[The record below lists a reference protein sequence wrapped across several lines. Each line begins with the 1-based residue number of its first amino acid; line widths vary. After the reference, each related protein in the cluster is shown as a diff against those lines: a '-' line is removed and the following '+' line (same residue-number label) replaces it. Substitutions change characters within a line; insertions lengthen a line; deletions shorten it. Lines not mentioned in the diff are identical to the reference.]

1 MKLDTYISRLT
12 SASNDLTNFIFKDL
26 KSREAYVLAVPKR
39 RLGVSGTDAN
49 DQQINPLYAEST
61 IRRKKKKGQST
72 RHVTL
77 KDTGNLYSTFKL
89 VKENSAIDFR
99 APATKKSRG
108 LVEHYDSNELFGL
121 SPKDNEEIYRIF
133 IKPTLEELLEGD
145 GIIDLNDLL

>member
-12 SASNDLTNFIFKDL
+12 TATADLTSFIFKDL
-26 KSREAYVLAVPKR
+26 KGRENYVLAVPKR

-49 DQQINPLYAEST
+49 DEKINPLYAEST
-61 IRRKKKKGQST
+61 IRRKKNKGQST

-89 VKENSAIDFR
+89 VKENSAIDFSV
-99 APATKKSRG
+99 PITEKSIG
-108 LVEHYDSNELFGL
+108 LVEHYDNNELFGF
-121 SPKDNEEIYRIF
+121 SQKDNEEINRIF
-133 IKPTLEELLEGD
+133 IKPTLEKLLEGD